1 MIEVIHSLVWLKH
14 KLQSSVSN
22 SGATSSFWCKVPAFL
37 RHENTRWFSTS
48 ISWRVSISYAATGK
62 ILLSCSRLENRRIPN
77 DLWPLFL
84 TWSWRRR
91 ICINAVLWVWDF
103 DDLWL
108 ILHTDDVGFT
118 CRFGTFYGLYNPTTT
133 CLVWS
138 EVSSLNLFDEFF
150 KDQKA
155 CCSSVSTVYHAH
167 LEVTCMVPQLQ
178 TLRDTDTPLCRVW
191 QKSRLQWMAGNTA
204 SWFTILA
211 PDNLAQPCSAFLCL
225 ERTAG
230 HLAL

>member
-1 MIEVIHSLVWLKH
+1 MLSQVKSCW
-14 KLQSSVSN
+14 
-22 SGATSSFWCKVPAFL
+22 
-37 RHENTRWFSTS
+37 
-48 ISWRVSISYAATGK
+48 
-62 ILLSCSRLENRRIPN
+62 SCSRLENRRIPN

-108 ILHTDDVGFT
+108 ILHMDDVGFT
-118 CRFGTFYGLYNPTTT
+118 CRFGTFYGLYNPTTSR
-133 CLVWS
+133 LVWS

-155 CCSSVSTVYHAH
+155 CCSSVSAVYHAH

-178 TLRDTDTPLCRVW
+178 MLRDTDTPLCRVW
-191 QKSRLQWMAGNTA
+191 QKVDFSEWLEIRRPGSP
-204 SWFTILA
+204 SWLPTILRSHA
-211 PDNLAQPCSAFLCL
+211 AHSCVSSGRLVTSPCNPGAGITKPSGGHATPRLFL
-225 ERTAG
+225 TWS
-230 HLAL
+230 HFDP